1 MKVLLVDDHSLFLE
15 GVRNFLLVNDIE
27 VVGTAKNGVEAL
39 ARIGVLQ
46 PELILMDVQMA
57 ECDGIEAT
65 RLIKAQYPHVKIVML
80 TASEDEDS
88 LFSAIQAGAEGY
100 LLKSME
106 TEQFIGQLN
115 RLKEGDM
122 PLAPGL
128 AKRLL
133 QEFNS
138 RRQTEDKNSTATEQQ
153 LSERQ
158 LTERQTQI
166 LQLLAEGLT
175 YRVMAKRLVL
185 KEVTIKYHIK
195 EILTKLHLTN
205 RTQLLM
211 YASRMELNE
220 DK

>member
-15 GVRNFLLVNDIE
+15 GIKNFLQVNDIA
-27 VVGTAKNGVEAL
+27 VVGTARNGREAL
-39 ARIGVLQ
+39 GKIPILQ

-57 ECDGIEAT
+57 GCDGIEAT
-65 RLIKAQYPHVKIVML
+65 GMIKAKYPHMKIVML

-88 LFSAIQAGAEGY
+88 LLNAIQAGAEGY

-106 TEQFIGQLN
+106 AEQFLRQLN
-115 RLKEGDM
+115 RLNEGDM

-133 QEFNS
+133 QEFS
-138 RRQTEDKNSTATEQQ
+138 RRRQAENENNAETEQ
-153 LSERQ
+153 Q
-158 LTERQTQI
+158 LTERQTEI
-166 LQLLAEGLT
+166 LQLLTEGLT
-175 YRVMAKRLVL
+175 YRAMAQRLTL

-195 EILTKLHLTN
+195 EILAKLHLTN
-205 RTQLLM
+205 RAQLLM